1 MPDRAHLPQLP
12 LIRHFVPPSPKGKA
26 YLAILSALGG
36 CVDDNSKVRSLQGC
50 AADQT
55 AVHVLLAQQLLA
67 VLCVHAAAVLH
78 GGSLGNCLAVELA
91 HHLAAQIGLYGN
103 EAATGEYINA
113 SIRVNKDD
121 LPADK
126 TFMQVAMAD
135 MVTIARQKLAKDTA
149 IKEAAAKTDNG
160 ADNQ

>member
-1 MPDRAHLPQLP
+1 MDELQLNN
-12 LIRHFVPPSPKGKA
+12 FTYNFNDGQVTS
-26 YLAILSALGG
+26 
-36 CVDDNSKVRSLQGC
+36 
-50 AADQT
+50 
-55 AVHVLLAQQLLA
+55 
-67 VLCVHAAAVLH
+67 
-78 GGSLGNCLAVELA
+78 
-91 HHLAAQIGLYGN
+91 AQIGLYGS

-149 IKEAAAKTDNG
+149 IKEAAAKPEGSAN
-160 ADNQ
+160 NQ

>member
-1 MPDRAHLPQLP
+1 MDKLQLNN
-12 LIRHFVPPSPKGKA
+12 FTYNFNDGQVTS
-26 YLAILSALGG
+26 
-36 CVDDNSKVRSLQGC
+36 
-50 AADQT
+50 
-55 AVHVLLAQQLLA
+55 
-67 VLCVHAAAVLH
+67 
-78 GGSLGNCLAVELA
+78 
-91 HHLAAQIGLYGN
+91 AQIGLYGN
-103 EAATGEYINA
+103 EAAIGEYINA

-121 LPADK
+121 LPAGK

>member
-1 MPDRAHLPQLP
+1 MDKLQLNN
-12 LIRHFVPPSPKGKA
+12 FTYNFNDGQVTS
-26 YLAILSALGG
+26 
-36 CVDDNSKVRSLQGC
+36 
-50 AADQT
+50 
-55 AVHVLLAQQLLA
+55 
-67 VLCVHAAAVLH
+67 
-78 GGSLGNCLAVELA
+78 
-91 HHLAAQIGLYGN
+91 AQIGLYGN

-121 LPADK
+121 LPAGK

-149 IKEAAAKTDNG
+149 IKEATVKTDNG

>member
-1 MPDRAHLPQLP
+1 MDELQLNN
-12 LIRHFVPPSPKGKA
+12 LTYNFNDGQVTS
-26 YLAILSALGG
+26 
-36 CVDDNSKVRSLQGC
+36 
-50 AADQT
+50 
-55 AVHVLLAQQLLA
+55 
-67 VLCVHAAAVLH
+67 
-78 GGSLGNCLAVELA
+78 
-91 HHLAAQIGLYGN
+91 AQIGLYGN
-103 EAATGEYINA
+103 EPVTGEYINA
-113 SIRVNKDD
+113 SIRVDKDD

>member
-1 MPDRAHLPQLP
+1 MDKLQLN
-12 LIRHFVPPSPKGKA
+12 IFTYNFNDGQVTS
-26 YLAILSALGG
+26 
-36 CVDDNSKVRSLQGC
+36 
-50 AADQT
+50 
-55 AVHVLLAQQLLA
+55 
-67 VLCVHAAAVLH
+67 
-78 GGSLGNCLAVELA
+78 
-91 HHLAAQIGLYGN
+91 AQIGLYGN

-149 IKEAAAKTDNG
+149 IKEAAAKPEGSAN
-160 ADNQ
+160 NQ